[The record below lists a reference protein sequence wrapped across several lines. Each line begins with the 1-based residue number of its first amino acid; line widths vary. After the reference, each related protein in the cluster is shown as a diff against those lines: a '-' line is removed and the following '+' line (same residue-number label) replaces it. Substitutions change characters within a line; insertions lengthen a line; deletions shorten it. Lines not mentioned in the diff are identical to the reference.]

1 MLFMHISLIFFDIVG
16 KSADNFLLLG
26 LSARLCL
33 LKPFRTLNILV
44 KTPPRFTYRLAK
56 PRKRGKWR
64 ELRGAFGSA
73 HTPARR
79 FGTRHI
85 NHIVIF
91 SHISLPCRNDDIV
104 IINISHNKA
113 VMTGMTAYSNFFI
126 YFSKNYAK
134 GYINPSYPS
143 YHFFPSNLNILS
155 QTQFSAFTLCVR
167 NLTGV

>member
-1 MLFMHISLIFFDIVG
+1 MHIILIFFDIVG

-73 HTPARR
+73 HTLAWR

-91 SHISLPCRNDDIV
+91 FHFSLPCRNDGIV
-104 IINISHNKA
+104 IIRACSHKLKCSDCKA
-113 VMTGMTAYSNFFI
+113 NFLQ
-126 YFSKNYAK
+126 SKAIFRRRTCSTSRK
-134 GYINPSYPS
+134 INAAMRKICRKMS
-143 YHFFPSNLNILS
+143 
-155 QTQFSAFTLCVR
+155 VER
-167 NLTGV
+167 